1 MNREERIKVL
11 EIMLRIRKEQKDIVE
26 CAGGF
31 CKNCNEDIQA
41 LQETIED
48 LKKLD
53 EIEKECNKEIRLQKE
68 NEELKRQENIRNIEK
83 YNEIEIN
90 ELIRT
95 TFRNNFINKDRIKTL
110 SNALYNEYNCR
121 ILKGESADDTEML
134 LLRGEYLGAE
144 KILDINY

>member
-83 YNEIEIN
+83 YNEI
-90 ELIRT
+90 
-95 TFRNNFINKDRIKTL
+95 
-110 SNALYNEYNCR
+110 
-121 ILKGESADDTEML
+121 LKSITKL
-134 LLRGEYLGAE
+134 
-144 KILDINY
+144 K